1 MIANG
6 EKMKMKKP
14 YAILVSPTDFLK
26 NLSPTQF
33 FWNFILPYKKGV
45 GRVRKLMCFYLKI
58 CVILFYSFCVF
69 LLELMFLKGFTAASH
84 KT

>member
-1 MIANG
+1 MTANG

-33 FWNFILPYKKGV
+33 FWNFILPCKKGL
-45 GRVRKLMCFYLKI
+45 GRGRKLMCFYLKI
-58 CVILFYSFCVF
+58 YVILFNSFCVF
-69 LLELMFLKGFTAASH
+69 LLELMFLKVFTAAGH